1 MSHFRQSKATH
12 LGKGAIMSL
21 PEHLVSLLAD
31 QYAEPDI
38 ERILEGYRAQ
48 RNVTLRANTLSS
60 SKDEVANE
68 LDGAGIAW
76 SGVDWYADAFVI
88 ENARERQIW
97 DLPIYEEGKV
107 YLQSLSSML
116 PPIVLEARA
125 NEDVLDMCAAPGGK
139 TSQIAA
145 LTGNRAHLTACEMHA
160 PRADKLEYN
169 LAKLGARNVV
179 VMRTDAR
186 RMDEFFRFDRILVDA
201 PCSGSGTLR
210 LDNPNGLARF
220 TPKLIEKSKKS
231 QRALLSKALTLM
243 KAGSTLVYS
252 TCSILEEE
260 NESIVRDCL
269 SKARRQGTFELKP
282 LTFAGMEAIPTLP
295 STLDEALVVCP
306 TELYEGFF
314 MVRIERTA

>member
-1 MSHFRQSKATH
+1 
-12 LGKGAIMSL
+12 MSL
-21 PEHLVSLLAD
+21 PEFFEPLLAQ
-31 QYAEPDI
+31 QYSEADI
-38 ERILEGYRAQ
+38 ERIKEGYRAQ
-48 RNVTLRANTLSS
+48 RNVTLRANALSS
-60 SKDEVANE
+60 SKDEVASE
-68 LDGAGIAW
+68 LDSAGIAW
-76 SGVDWYADAFVI
+76 SGVDWYDDAFVI
-88 ENARERQIW
+88 ETARERQIW
-97 DLPIYEEGKV
+97 DLPIYEQGKV

-116 PPIVLEARA
+116 PPIILDAHA

-160 PRADKLEYN
+160 PRADKLEHN

-201 PCSGSGTLR
+201 PCSGSGTLKT
-210 LDNPNGLARF
+210 DNPKGLARF

-260 NESIVRDCL
+260 NEGIVRDCL
-269 SKARRQGTFELKP
+269 SKVRRQGTFEPKP
-282 LTFAGMEAIPTLP
+282 LAFAGMEAIPTLP
-295 STLDEALVVCP
+295 STLDEAMTVCP

-314 MVRIERTA
+314 VVRIERTA